1 MKTEKES
8 LVGKIYEDN
17 DVPLVFEEGETTTTV
32 YSGLVG
38 NETDGYFIISSASCY
53 LEDDENYLVA
63 KAPYTGSIYDE
74 EELNEALYRLVD
86 DWNWRVLYQNYN
98 DMVELLDYQSGCLFG
113 YEDEDRAYE
122 EWKYREVDEDASFE
136 SLFGELR

>member
-17 DVPLVFEEGETTTTV
+17 EVPLVFEEGETTTTV

-38 NETDGYFIISSASCY
+38 NETDGYFVISSASYY
-53 LEDDENYLVA
+53 LEDDEKNLVA

-74 EELNEALYRLVD
+74 EELSEALYHLVD
-86 DWNWRVLYQNYN
+86 DWNWHVLYQNYN
-98 DMVELLDYQSGCLFG
+98 DMVELSDYHSGYLFG
-113 YEDEDRAYE
+113 DVDEDRAYE
-122 EWKYREVDEDASFE
+122 EWKYREEDENASFE
-136 SLFGELR
+136 SLFGDF